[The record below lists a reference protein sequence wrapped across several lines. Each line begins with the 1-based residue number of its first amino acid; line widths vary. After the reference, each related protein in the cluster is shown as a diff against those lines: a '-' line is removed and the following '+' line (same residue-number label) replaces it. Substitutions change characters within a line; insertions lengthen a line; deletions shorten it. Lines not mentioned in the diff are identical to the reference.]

1 MTVRVQRSDAL
12 LNKLAE
18 LALTQR
24 DVDKAVAWARSTAAQ
39 TRHKKTVA
47 KKSPLRT

>member
-1 MTVRVQRSDAL
+1 MTVRAQLSDSL
-12 LNKLAE
+12 RTRLAE

-24 DVDKAVAWARSTAAQ
+24 DVDKAVAWARSTAAK

-47 KKSPLRT
+47 KKSPSRT